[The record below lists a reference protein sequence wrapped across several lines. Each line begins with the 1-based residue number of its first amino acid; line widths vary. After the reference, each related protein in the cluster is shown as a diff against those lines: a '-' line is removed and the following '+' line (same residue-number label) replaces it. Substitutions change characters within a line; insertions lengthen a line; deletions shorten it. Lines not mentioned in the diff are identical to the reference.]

1 MSTYP
6 FNQPYEYIKRIFEAK
21 AAKNGGIVR
30 RKIADVNKYASF
42 TYLLKDVEA
51 RGFHLIETSG
61 HYVIF
66 CSSASLKLLR

>member
-1 MSTYP
+1 MSTSP

-21 AAKNGGIVR
+21 AARNGGIVR

-42 TYLLKDVEA
+42 AYLLKDVEA
-51 RGFHLIETSG
+51 RGFHLIEAHE

-66 CSSASLKLLR
+66 CSTESIKLLR